1 VFKKHIEKFL
11 FQYHRAFL
19 NINTVLHQPNVLIY
33 LKNTKIFFKI
43 LDKKTPTYV
52 SAYR

>member
-1 VFKKHIEKFL
+1 MSTSFWF
-11 FQYHRAFL
+11 HRAFL
-19 NINTVLHQPNVLIY
+19 NINTVLHEPNAHIY
-33 LKNTKIFFKI
+33 LKNTKIFYKM